1 MKKFDKII
9 LAIFSVII
17 LIEGIIVN
25 LLIVGWLDYP
35 KASAVL
41 KDIIT
46 TAPSNKGA
54 LIIAV
59 LSILLAIKALFWGTP
74 ADKKEPKSG
83 RDVLMQNDNGRLM
96 ISMATIENLVNAV
109 VSQFNSVQEIK
120 TNILVDT
127 ENNVSVL
134 VNLVVLKDVV
144 IKDLSLAV
152 QNKIKEAIKKT
163 SDLEVKEVNVRIK
176 NVVSVPEVENKE

>member
-1 MKKFDKII
+1 
-9 LAIFSVII
+9 
-17 LIEGIIVN
+17 
-25 LLIVGWLDYP
+25 
-35 KASAVL
+35 
-41 KDIIT
+41 
-46 TAPSNKGA
+46 
-54 LIIAV
+54 
-59 LSILLAIKALFWGTP
+59 
-74 ADKKEPKSG
+74 
-83 RDVLMQNDNGRLM
+83 MQNDNGRLM